1 MRTTDSTSTST
12 TKKASSG
19 RQPAHEEEMKGF
31 FSSSAKREKEAGE
44 SEVSSLAA
52 SFSRSPTRSSRTP
65 SEPSAPHHVNS
76 LPMSMQ
82 LMRPFSGMCCQECG
96 ASQWPPRPDS
106 TSDDHDDIVKE
117 YDKIFSCFP
126 TNSAVSPMVVA
137 PIMHSSPTPPTI
149 IAEYI
154 AACQLYGCDGRINAG
169 VLATLR
175 FSLPTLRVTG
185 DFHDADMLALSDIFI
200 RHGNGALRYIR
211 RLDFTVAA
219 KEGKLN
225 GKRGFR
231 SHGGMALAKLLQ
243 ASDRVEEVRISK
255 NKIGPYGATAIFM
268 AASTHP
274 SLSSLIMRRCR
285 IMERG
290 GLAFTQIICQSQEC
304 KLQHVDLSSNRIG
317 LRGSIAIEQELSKR
331 KLSDIAVDLEGNL
344 VFQEVKSWA
353 MFHSERI
360 RHDGCVCVSQSL
372 ISL

>member
-1 MRTTDSTSTST
+1 
-12 TKKASSG
+12 
-19 RQPAHEEEMKGF
+19 
-31 FSSSAKREKEAGE
+31 
-44 SEVSSLAA
+44 
-52 SFSRSPTRSSRTP
+52 
-65 SEPSAPHHVNS
+65 
-76 LPMSMQ
+76 
-82 LMRPFSGMCCQECG
+82 
-96 ASQWPPRPDS
+96 
-106 TSDDHDDIVKE
+106 
-117 YDKIFSCFP
+117 
-126 TNSAVSPMVVA
+126 MVVA
-137 PIMHSSPTPPTI
+137 PILHSSPTPPTI

-175 FSLPTLRVTG
+175 FSLPSLRVTG

-200 RHGNGALRYIR
+200 RHGNDGALRYIR

-219 KEGKLN
+219 REGKLH

-231 SHGGMALAKLLQ
+231 SHGAMALAKLLQ
-243 ASDRVEEVRISK
+243 ATDRVEQLLISK

-290 GLAFTQIICQSQEC
+290 GLAFTQTVCQSQEC

-344 VFQEVKSWA
+344 VFQEVKPLGRV
-353 MFHSERI
+353 FHFGQHPVMMSVCVR
-360 RHDGCVCVSQSL
+360 VCVSHNFL
-372 ISL
+372 YF